1 MTDDV
6 PEASVENYSFQK
18 VIAVLAVT
26 LLIIK
31 FTAWFLTSSM
41 AVFTDAMES
50 IVNVVAAFMGLYALY
65 LSAQPADKSHPYGH
79 GKVELISSFVEGV
92 MIVTAGVLIVF
103 EAIDSLLNPDEIER
117 LDFGLLLLVL
127 TALANFVV
135 GRMAIRKGK
144 KNRSVALIA
153 SGKHL
158 CSDTYSSVGIIIGL
172 FIVYIALWMGY
183 DAAWL
188 DSSIAII
195 FGVIIGYTGLKVIR
209 QSIDDSMDRTD
220 EAMIKEVVEILNVF
234 RHDDW
239 IDIYGLR
246 VIKYGHH
253 IFVDMHIILPK
264 DQSVEHTFEEE
275 VQLQEALKW
284 KFGEAVEVSVTPVP
298 CNDHFCRYC
307 ERNCFNRK
315 VDFVKHLKWNEES
328 LMTRE
333 MHIPPS
339 VIVIDDSIK
348 FKG

>member
-1 MTDDV
+1 MSSETM
-6 PEASVENYSFQK
+6 ELSKENYSFQK

-103 EAIDSLLNPDEIER
+103 EAVDSLLNPEDIKR

-127 TALANFVV
+127 TALANFIV

-144 KNRSVALIA
+144 KNRSVALVA

-158 CSDTYSSVGIIIGL
+158 CSDTYSTVG
-172 FIVYIALWMGY
+172 VSAALVVMMVLDYLGY
-183 DAAWL
+183 SINWL
-188 DSSIAII
+188 DSGIAVVLGFVIGI
-195 FGVIIGYTGLKVIR
+195 TGIRVVKTSLDGV
-209 QSIDDSMDRTD
+209 MDRTD
-220 EAMIKEVVEILNVF
+220 DELVGEVASLIEDF

-239 IDIYGLR
+239 VDVHDLR
-246 VIKYGHH
+246 VIKYGPLIH
-253 IFVDMHIILPK
+253 IDLHVMFPRKM
-264 DQSVEHTFEEE
+264 E
-275 VQLQEALKW
+275 VSELKKEQDEIYIALSKR
-284 KFGEAVEVSVTPVP
+284 FGKQVEVTLMGEPCTDALCQHCRFECGCRSAEFVGLIEWTVETMTDTNEHHVSV
-298 CNDHFCRYC
+298 D
-307 ERNCFNRK
+307 
-315 VDFVKHLKWNEES
+315 VD
-328 LMTRE
+328 
-333 MHIPPS
+333 
-339 VIVIDDSIK
+339 D
-348 FKG
+348 